1 MRRYDLITL
10 EGTKDFLFEECALKR
25 IVETQT
31 RALFKSMGYS
41 RLITPGV
48 EFYDVF
54 NLNSRYFP
62 QEELCKL
69 TDNKGRLVV
78 LRPDSTFPIAR
89 VAATRLKEATLPLRL
104 YYTQPVYHFA
114 PSLKGKSTEINQTG
128 IELIGSASKMA
139 DIEVIS
145 AALSVLSSVG
155 EGIPEDQS
163 KHFHVNYSL
172 ELGDVRIF
180 RELMHRLNA
189 TPAQKEEIR
198 RLIEA
203 KNYPALN
210 DMLDKLGEHKITS
223 ALRKLPTLFGG
234 EEVFDRAEE
243 IFQDDRIA
251 EILENMRELYHTV
264 CEINQNGNVIIDLGL
279 VNKTDY
285 YTGLVIKGYLEGY
298 GEEVISGG
306 RYDKLLSEFGYDTPA
321 VGMAVNV
328 DAVANVIGKKY
339 TPKAAAPDV
348 LLLAENGCEAAAV
361 RKADALRKTG
371 ICIEHAF
378 MTDLDAA
385 VEYAKCRNIEKIIVI
400 SKNPENLEI
409 SEIQEQEVTVNHA

>member
-1 MRRYDLITL
+1 MRRYDLITP
-10 EGTKDFLFEECALKR
+10 EGTKDYLFEECALKR
-25 IVETQT
+25 IVETKT
-31 RALFKSMGYS
+31 RQLFKSMGYS
-41 RLITPGV
+41 RLITPNL
-48 EFYDVF
+48 EFYDVY

-78 LRPDSTFPIAR
+78 LRPDSTVPIAR
-89 VAATRLKEATLPLRL
+89 VVATRLKEAMLPLRL
-104 YYTQPVYHFA
+104 YYTQPVYQFA

-128 IELIGSASKMA
+128 IELIGSGSKMA

-145 AALSVLSSVG
+145 MALSVLSSVG
-155 EGIPEDQS
+155 EKIAENVNFS
-163 KHFHVNYSL
+163 VNYSL

-198 RLIEA
+198 SLIEA

-210 DMLDKLGEHKITS
+210 DILDKIGEHKITN
-223 ALRKLPTLFGG
+223 ALKKLPTLFGG

-243 IFQDDRIA
+243 IFQDARIA

-264 CEINQNGNVIIDLGL
+264 CDMNEKGNIIVDLGL

-298 GEEVISGG
+298 GEEVLSGG
-306 RYDKLLSEFGYDTPA
+306 RYDKLLSEFGYDIPA

-328 DAVANVIGKKY
+328 DAVANVIAKKY
-339 TPKAAAPDV
+339 TPKITAPDILIV
-348 LLLAENGCEAAAV
+348 AEKCCEALAV
-361 RKADALRKTG
+361 KKAVVLRESG
-371 ICIEHAF
+371 LCVEHF
-378 MTDLDAA
+378 LETDFDLAQD
-385 VEYAKCRNIEKIIVI
+385 YARTRNIKKLILI
-400 SKNPENLEI
+400 S
-409 SEIQEQEVTVNHA
+409 SEQEQEVCIA